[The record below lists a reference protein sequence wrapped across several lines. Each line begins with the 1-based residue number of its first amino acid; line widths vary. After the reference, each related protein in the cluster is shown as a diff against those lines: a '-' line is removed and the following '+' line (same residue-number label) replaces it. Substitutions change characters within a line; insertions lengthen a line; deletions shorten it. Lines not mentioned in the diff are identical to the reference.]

1 MKKRKFN
8 WRLFWKLLISLVLFW
23 VLLVGELNVYNLVM
37 GTIVS
42 IVIML
47 VFALSY
53 EDEDEEKIKLKFLGM
68 VMFGLLVI
76 FNIYK
81 SSIVYMKKIFVNKGR
96 PEVINIDIGI
106 ENNTIAI
113 LIANAITLTPGTITL
128 QILEGYRLKVLIQ
141 LDDESEIESF
151 KSELKTY
158 HKALKSGGLKWLLL
172 QWLFCLLPCQF
183 LLYVLSMVKLYGKNC

>member
-1 MKKRKFN
+1 METRKFN

-23 VLLVGELNVYNLVM
+23 VLLVGELNIYNLVI

-42 IVIML
+42 IIIMV

-53 EDEDEEKIKLKFLGM
+53 EKEDQEKIKLRTIGM
-68 VMFGLLVI
+68 IKFGLLVI

-81 SSIVYMKKIFVNKGR
+81 SSIIYMKKIFDNKGI
-96 PEVINIDIGI
+96 PQVINIDIGI

-128 QILEGYRLKVLIQ
+128 QILEGHRLKVLIQ

-151 KSELKTY
+151 KAELKTY
-158 HKALKSGGLKWLLL
+158 HNALKSGGLK
-172 QWLFCLLPCQF
+172 
-183 LLYVLSMVKLYGKNC
+183 

>member
-1 MKKRKFN
+1 MVIFMKKRKFN

-53 EDEDEEKIKLKFLGM
+53 EDEDEEKIKLKFIGM

-158 HKALKSGGLKWLLL
+158 HKALKSGGLK
-172 QWLFCLLPCQF
+172 
-183 LLYVLSMVKLYGKNC
+183 

>member
-1 MKKRKFN
+1 MEKRKFN
-8 WRLFWKLLISLVLFW
+8 WGLFWKLLFSLVLFW
-23 VLLVGELNVYNLVM
+23 VLLVGELNIYNLVM
-37 GTIVS
+37 GTVVS

-53 EDEDEEKIKLKFLGM
+53 EKEDEEKINLKTIGM
-68 VMFGLLVI
+68 IKFGSLVI

-81 SSIVYMKKIFVNKGR
+81 ASLVYMKKIFVNKGK

-128 QILEGYRLKVLIQ
+128 QILKGYRLKVLIQ
-141 LDDESEIESF
+141 LDDESEIEDF
-151 KSELKTY
+151 KKELRTY
-158 HKALKSGGLKWLLL
+158 HKALKTGGLE
-172 QWLFCLLPCQF
+172 
-183 LLYVLSMVKLYGKNC
+183 

>member
-1 MKKRKFN
+1 MGTRKFN

-23 VLLVGELNVYNLVM
+23 VLLVGELNIYNLVI

-42 IVIML
+42 IIIMV

-53 EDEDEEKIKLKFLGM
+53 EKEDQEKIKLRTIGM
-68 VMFGLLVI
+68 IKFGLLVI

-81 SSIVYMKKIFVNKGR
+81 SSIIYMKKIFDNKGI
-96 PEVINIDIGI
+96 PQVINIDIGI

-128 QILEGYRLKVLIQ
+128 QILEGHRLKVLIQ

-151 KSELKTY
+151 KAELKTY
-158 HKALKSGGLKWLLL
+158 HNALKSGGLK
-172 QWLFCLLPCQF
+172 
-183 LLYVLSMVKLYGKNC
+183 

>member
-1 MKKRKFN
+1 MEKRKFN
-8 WRLFWKLLISLVLFW
+8 WRTFWKLLMSLVLFW
-23 VLLVGELNVYNLVM
+23 VLLVGKLTLANVLIGSV
-37 GTIVS
+37 VS

-53 EDEDEEKIKLKFLGM
+53 ENVNENENTVKIKMIGMLKF
-68 VMFGLLVI
+68 GLIVI

-81 SSIVYMKKIFVNKGR
+81 SSIIYMKKIFVNKGG
-96 PEVINIDIGI
+96 PEVINVDIGI

-128 QILEGYRLKVLIQ
+128 QIHEDYRLKVLIQ

-158 HKALKSGGLKWLLL
+158 HNALKSGGLK
-172 QWLFCLLPCQF
+172 
-183 LLYVLSMVKLYGKNC
+183 

>member
-1 MKKRKFN
+1 MGKRKFN
-8 WRLFWKLLISLVLFW
+8 WSLFWKLLISLVLFW
-23 VLLVGELNVYNLVM
+23 VLLVGELNIYNLVM

-53 EDEDEEKIKLKFLGM
+53 ENEDEEKIKLKFIGL

-158 HKALKSGGLKWLLL
+158 HKALKSGGLK
-172 QWLFCLLPCQF
+172 
-183 LLYVLSMVKLYGKNC
+183 

>member
-158 HKALKSGGLKWLLL
+158 HKALKSGGLK
-172 QWLFCLLPCQF
+172 
-183 LLYVLSMVKLYGKNC
+183 

>member
-1 MKKRKFN
+1 MVVFMEERKFN
-8 WRLFWKLLISLVLFW
+8 WSLFWKLLISLVLFW
-23 VLLVGELNVYNLVM
+23 VLLVGELNIYNLVM
-37 GTIVS
+37 GTIIS
-42 IVIML
+42 ILIML

-53 EDEDEEKIKLKFLGM
+53 ENEDEEKIKLKFIGM
-68 VMFGLLVI
+68 VIFGLLVI

-81 SSIVYMKKIFVNKGR
+81 SSIIYIKKIFVNKGR

-158 HKALKSGGLKWLLL
+158 HKALKSGG
-172 QWLFCLLPCQF
+172 
-183 LLYVLSMVKLYGKNC
+183 VK

>member
-1 MKKRKFN
+1 MVVFMEKRKFN
-8 WRLFWKLLISLVLFW
+8 WGLFWKLLFSLVLFW
-23 VLLVGELNVYNLVM
+23 ILLVGELNIYNLLM
-37 GTIVS
+37 GTVVS

-53 EDEDEEKIKLKFLGM
+53 EKEDEEKIKLKTIGM
-68 VMFGLLVI
+68 IKFGLLVI

-81 SSIVYMKKIFVNKGR
+81 ASLIYMKKIFINKGR

-128 QILEGYRLKVLIQ
+128 QILEGHRLKVLIQ
-141 LDDESEIESF
+141 LDDESEIEDF
-151 KSELKTY
+151 KTELKTY
-158 HKALKSGGLKWLLL
+158 HKALKSGGLK
-172 QWLFCLLPCQF
+172 
-183 LLYVLSMVKLYGKNC
+183 

>member
-1 MKKRKFN
+1 MVVFMEKRKFN
-8 WRLFWKLLISLVLFW
+8 WGLFWKLLFSLVLFW
-23 VLLVGELNVYNLVM
+23 VLLVGELNIYNLVM
-37 GTIVS
+37 GTVVS

-53 EDEDEEKIKLKFLGM
+53 EKEDEEKINLKTIGM
-68 VMFGLLVI
+68 IKFGSLVI

-81 SSIVYMKKIFVNKGR
+81 ASLVYMKKIFVNKGR

-128 QILEGYRLKVLIQ
+128 QILKGYRLKVLIQ
-141 LDDESEIESF
+141 LDDESEIEDF
-151 KSELKTY
+151 KKELRTY
-158 HKALKSGGLKWLLL
+158 HKALKTGGLE
-172 QWLFCLLPCQF
+172 
-183 LLYVLSMVKLYGKNC
+183 

>member
-1 MKKRKFN
+1 METRKFN
-8 WRLFWKLLISLVLFW
+8 WRLFWKLLMSLVLFW
-23 VLLVGELNVYNLVM
+23 VLLVGELNIYNLII

-42 IVIML
+42 IIIMV

-53 EDEDEEKIKLKFLGM
+53 EKENQEKIKLRTIGM
-68 VMFGLLVI
+68 IKFGLLVI

-81 SSIVYMKKIFVNKGR
+81 SSIVYMKKIFDNKGA

-128 QILEGYRLKVLIQ
+128 QILEGHRLKVLIQ
-141 LDDESEIESF
+141 LDEESEIESF
-151 KSELKTY
+151 KAELKTY
-158 HKALKSGGLKWLLL
+158 HNALKSGGLK
-172 QWLFCLLPCQF
+172 
-183 LLYVLSMVKLYGKNC
+183 

>member
-1 MKKRKFN
+1 MEKRKFN

-23 VLLVGELNVYNLVM
+23 VLLVGELNIYNLLM
-37 GTIVS
+37 GTVVS

-53 EDEDEEKIKLKFLGM
+53 EKEDEEKIKLKTIGIIK
-68 VMFGLLVI
+68 FGLLVI

-81 SSIVYMKKIFVNKGR
+81 ASLIYMKKIFINKGR
-96 PEVINIDIGI
+96 PEVINIDVGI

-141 LDDESEIESF
+141 LDDESEIEDF
-151 KSELKTY
+151 KKELKTY
-158 HKALKSGGLKWLLL
+158 HKALKSGGLE
-172 QWLFCLLPCQF
+172 
-183 LLYVLSMVKLYGKNC
+183 

>member
-53 EDEDEEKIKLKFLGM
+53 EDEDEEKIKLKFIGM

-158 HKALKSGGLKWLLL
+158 HKALKSGGLK
-172 QWLFCLLPCQF
+172 
-183 LLYVLSMVKLYGKNC
+183 